1 MKVLI
6 VILLAACVVA
16 EQKREAEPSY
26 GQRVSYGHLGHG
38 YGHRVSYAVPVRSYG
53 YATHRIHKREA
64 DPEPEAEAE
73 ADPWGTTLVRPA
85 YGAVSHVGYG
95 GLGYS
100 GLGYGGLG
108 YNSLGYGGLGYN
120 SLGYG
125 GLGYR
130 TLGYGGLGYT
140 GHRIHKR
147 EANPEPEAEAEAE
160 ADPWGTTTLVRPAYG
175 AVSHAGYGGLGHS
188 ALGYG
193 GLGYNSLGYGGLGY
207 NSLGYGGLGYNSL
220 GYGGLGYNSLGY
232 GGLAHTGHHLG
243 KREADPEAEP
253 SIGYGHT
260 LGHAVP
266 SYGYGG
272 YGYGNLGYGSTLL
285 HRPAYGIRR
294 TYVAPRTYGV
304 YGAHGW

>member
-6 VILLAACVVA
+6 VILLAACVAA

-26 GQRVSYGHLGHG
+26 GHTVSYGHRALGYSGYGHRLSLGNGHG
-38 YGHRVSYAVPVRSYG
+38 YGVPVRSYG
-53 YATHRIHKREA
+53 YAIHSIHKREA

-73 ADPWGTTLVRPA
+73 ADPWGTTVVRPA
-85 YGAVSHVGYG
+85 YGAVSRIGYG

-100 GLGYGGLG
+100 
-108 YNSLGYGGLGYN
+108 SLGYGGLGY
-120 SLGYG
+120 S
-125 GLGYR
+125 
-130 TLGYGGLGYT
+130 
-140 GHRIHKR
+140 
-147 EANPEPEAEAEAE
+147 
-160 ADPWGTTTLVRPAYG
+160 
-175 AVSHAGYGGLGHS
+175 
-188 ALGYG
+188 
-193 GLGYNSLGYGGLGY
+193 
-207 NSLGYGGLGYNSL
+207 SLGYGGLGYNSL

-260 LGHAVP
+260 LGHAAP
-266 SYGYGG
+266 AYGYGG